1 MNEPEK
7 DEAASIGAF
16 LKKAFAPAISEMEEM
31 LAKRNGEGAPTPP
44 PEPPR
49 LFAQPHWL
57 ISGVSGFGGFFGAL
71 TQLVP
76 PGSSLRIE
84 GNPYPDVEE
93 GLRPWLTDPSRKTG
107 RFWRTLAKY
116 VLPVTTDNM
125 AELARMAARHA
136 EPEVADHFQVLYEDE
151 PILHWYDAPSDPIY
165 VSDSLDEAKIAMFAQ
180 AIGGT
185 MKKEA
190 GSAGI

>member
-7 DEAASIGAF
+7 GEAASFADF
-16 LKKAFAPAISEMEEM
+16 LKKAFEPAISEMEDM
-31 LAKRNGEGAPTPP
+31 IAKRNRDGISTPP
-44 PEPPR
+44 QEPPS

-57 ISGVSGFGGFFGAL
+57 ISSVGGFSAFFGAL
-71 TQLVP
+71 TELVP

-84 GNPYPDVEE
+84 GNPYPDVEQ
-93 GLRPWLTDPSRKTG
+93 GLRPWLREPSQKTG

-116 VLPVTTDNM
+116 DLPVTVDNM
-125 AELARMAARHA
+125 AELARLAQNHA
-136 EPEVADHFQVLYEDE
+136 EPEVADHFVVMHEDE

-165 VSDSLDEAKIAMFAQ
+165 VSDSLDEAKVARFAQ
-180 AIGGT
+180 ALGGE

-190 GSAGI
+190 GSASD